1 MNAGEI
7 QKYWDNRAKQDK
19 TGQAT
24 TNDVYMRQIE
34 KREILAAIKQMPFK
48 RGDRVVDIGCGDGM
62 ITGCVAEALR
72 ECKVHVIGV
81 DFSKGMID
89 KAKVLETE
97 NLSFMQFDI
106 TSGILPLFDVLL
118 EQVPVRFIYTT
129 RCIINLQ
136 SWPDQRKALINIRES
151 LLTGGKFVMIEN
163 FLVGQRNLNTLRVKY
178 GLESIPIRKH
188 NKFLSGRELAE
199 FMRVDFELE
208 EAVNISSSYYLAT
221 RVMYAK
227 LCQLRGK
234 APDYFSDDHR
244 LAVALPYCGN
254 FGPIYRLTW
263 RKK

>member
-1 MNAGEI
+1 VDADAI
-7 QKYWDNRAKQDK
+7 RKYWDNRAKQDR

-24 TNDVYMRQIE
+24 TDDVYMREIE
-34 KREILAAIKQMPFK
+34 RREILTAIKQAPLK
-48 RGDRVVDIGCGDGM
+48 QGDRVADVGCGDGV
-62 ITGCVAEALR
+62 TAAHVAETIRSQGA
-72 ECKVHVIGV
+72 HVIGA
-81 DFSKGMID
+81 DFSGEMIK
-89 KAKVLETE
+89 KAKSLETD
-97 NLSFMQFDI
+97 NLFFMQFDI
-106 TSGILPLFDVLL
+106 MTDWLPC
-118 EQVPVRFIYTT
+118 RFLYTT
-129 RCIINLQ
+129 RCIINLP
-136 SWPDQRKALINIRES
+136 SWSDQRKALINISKS
-151 LLTGGKFVMIEN
+151 LLSGGKYVMIEN